1 MTTND
6 CLRLPNESFDDYFV
20 RLCENK
26 NVFGLTFEQV
36 ADKLNAESGKS
47 LGESAWRK
55 KWKNFHQGRLYE
67 RKHLNNNMMLEQV
80 REIEKQRIRL
90 SEERVALKKM
100 IREDA
105 RRDAVM
111 DEIKEQILKQDPLP
125 FCPSVRNVSW
135 DGNGTLVVI
144 ASDWHIGLSFNTP
157 YGKYNSD
164 IAYVRIMQYAEDVK
178 AAAQL
183 YRVKKCIVAFAGD
196 LISGQIHTSIR
207 CENRE
212 QIVKQIKLASE
223 YAAKFIAEIAGS
235 FESVDVRS
243 IGGNH
248 SRVSEK
254 DEAMLGE
261 MLDDL
266 VPFYV
271 RARLANCKNVHV
283 FERKHETGFESFYI
297 GNKHTILVHGDY
309 DVLSD
314 TGIAKLERLTQGVV
328 DVLIGAHLH
337 ENVSR
342 DMSKVHVLQGGTLSG
357 SGDEYTFKRRLTCD
371 PSQLMAYFDS
381 ENKLRASVPVYFD

>member
-1 MTTND
+1 MSIT
-6 CLRLPNESFDDYFV
+6 RLHNESFDDFFV
-20 RLCENK
+20 RVCENK
-26 NVFGLTFEQV
+26 NVLGLTFEQV
-36 ADKLNAESGKS
+36 ADILNIESGKT

-55 KWKNFHQGRLYE
+55 KWKNFSSGMSYA
-67 RKHLNNNMMLEQV
+67 RKHMGNDMMLEQA
-80 REIEKQRIRL
+80 RELEKQRIRI
-90 SEERVALKKM
+90 SEERSALKKL

-105 RRDAVM
+105 RRDAVL
-111 DEIKEQILKQDPLP
+111 DEIKEQILAQDPLSYYAP
-125 FCPSVRNVSW
+125 AYNVTW

-144 ASDWHIGLSFNTP
+144 ASDWHIGLNFNSP

-164 IAYVRIMQYAEDVK
+164 IAFARIMQYAEEVK

-183 YRVKKCIVAFAGD
+183 YRARNCVVAFAGD
-196 LISGQIHTSIR
+196 LISGQIHTTVR

-223 YAAKFIAEIAGS
+223 YAARFISEIAGF
-235 FESVDVRS
+235 FENVEVRS

-254 DEAMLGE
+254 DDAMLGE

-266 VPFYV
+266 VPFYI

-283 FERKHETGFESFYI
+283 YERKYETGFESFYI

-309 DVLSD
+309 DVLSES
-314 TGIAKLERLTQGVV
+314 GIAKLERLTQGVV

-337 ENVSR
+337 ENISR

-357 SGDEYTFKRRLTCD
+357 SGDEYTFKKRLTCD
-371 PSQLMAYFDS
+371 PSQLMAYFDAN
-381 ENKLRASVPVYFD
+381 NKLRASIPVYFN

>member
-1 MTTND
+1 MSD

-36 ADKLNAESGKS
+36 ADRLNAESGKS

-55 KWKNFHQGRLYE
+55 RWKNFHQGRLYE
-67 RKHLNNNMMLEQV
+67 RKQLNNSMMLEQA

-90 SEERVALKKM
+90 SEERTALKKM
-100 IREDA
+100 MREEARKDA
-105 RRDAVM
+105 FM
-111 DEIKEQILKQDPLP
+111 EMLKEQMLSETPLP
-125 FCPSVRNVSW
+125 CIKMSETMW
-135 DGNGTLVVI
+135 EGNGTLVVI

-157 YGKYNSD
+157 YGQYNSD
-164 IAYVRIMQYAEDVK
+164 IAYERIMKYAEDVK
-178 AAAQL
+178 AASYL
-183 YRVKKCIVAFAGD
+183 YKAKRCVVAFAGD
-196 LISGQIHTSIR
+196 LISGQIHTTIR

-223 YAAKFIAEIAGS
+223 YAAKFIAEIAAS
-235 FESVDVRS
+235 FEEVDVRS

-254 DEAMLGE
+254 EDAMLGE
-261 MLDDL
+261 MLDDII
-266 VPFYV
+266 PFYV
-271 RARLANCKNVHV
+271 KARLSDFKNVCV
-283 FERKHETGFESFYI
+283 HEQEYDTGFESFYI
-297 GNKHTILVHGDY
+297 GNLHTILVHGDY
-309 DVLSD
+309 DVMND
-314 TGIAKLERLTQGVV
+314 AGVAKLERLTQGVV

-342 DMSKVHVLQGGTLSG
+342 DMSKVHMLQGGTLSG
-357 SGDEYTFKRRLTCD
+357 SGDNYTFKRRLTCD

-381 ENKLRASVPVYFD
+381 NNKLRASLPVYFD

>member
-1 MTTND
+1 MMTNN

-36 ADKLNAESGKS
+36 ADRLNAESGKS

-67 RKHLNNNMMLEQV
+67 RKHLNNNMMLEQA

-90 SEERVALKKM
+90 SDERNALKKM

-105 RRDAVM
+105 RRDAIM
-111 DEIKEQILKQDPLP
+111 DEIKEQLLLQTPLP
-125 FCPSVRNVSW
+125 YYSPAFNTAW
-135 DGNGTLVVI
+135 EGNGTLVVV

-164 IAYVRIMQYAEDVK
+164 IAYARIMQYAEEVK

-183 YRVKKCIVAFAGD
+183 YQAQKCIVAFAGD
-196 LISGQIHTSIR
+196 LISGQIHNSIR
-207 CENRE
+207 CQNRE

-223 YAAKFIAEIAGS
+223 YASKFISEIAGY

-254 DEAMLGE
+254 DDVMLGE

-271 RARLANCKNVHV
+271 RARLSNCQNVHV
-283 FERKHETGFESFYI
+283 FERKFETAFESFYI
-297 GNKHTILVHGDY
+297 GNKHTVLVHGDY
-309 DVLSD
+309 DVMSES
-314 TGIAKLERLTQGVV
+314 GVAKLERLTQGVV

-337 ENVSR
+337 ENVFR
-342 DMSKVHVLQGGTLSG
+342 DMSKVHLLQGGTLSG

-371 PSQLMAYFDS
+371 PSQLMAYFDANS
-381 ENKLRASVPVYFD
+381 KLKASIPVYFD